1 MSKRLLPLALPVCS
15 FIWFTSTVVI
25 AGHFY
30 PGYRHTTQFISEL
43 GATGSPH
50 GKYVNYLG
58 FFPAELL
65 VIGFVLVSYLV
76 IPRTKLNITG
86 LLFVAVYAMCLGVA
100 AFSPC
105 DFECK
110 PDMPTLSHNVHMASA
125 VPGYLSAIIAMF
137 CIAIGAKSWT
147 KSPVFEVAGFIAG
160 ALAILVFLNLDPSS
174 TTIGLNQRML
184 ELVIYA
190 WLIFFGYSLSQY
202 GFRSL
207 KQ

>member
-1 MSKRLLPLALPVCS
+1 
-15 FIWFTSTVVI
+15 
-25 AGHFY
+25 
-30 PGYRHTTQFISEL
+30 
-43 GATGSPH
+43 
-50 GKYVNYLG
+50 
-58 FFPAELL
+58 
-65 VIGFVLVSYLV
+65 
-76 IPRTKLNITG
+76 
-86 LLFVAVYAMCLGVA
+86 
-100 AFSPC
+100 
-105 DFECK
+105 
-110 PDMPTLSHNVHMASA
+110 MPTLSHNVHMASA